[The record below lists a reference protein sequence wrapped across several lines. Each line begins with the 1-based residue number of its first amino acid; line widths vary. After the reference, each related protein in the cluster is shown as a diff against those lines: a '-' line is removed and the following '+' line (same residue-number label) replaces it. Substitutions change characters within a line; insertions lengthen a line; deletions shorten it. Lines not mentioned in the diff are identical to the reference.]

1 MRHRQQFPIPAQRRI
16 RARTKV
22 IAGTAVVFAIG
33 ATGLKA
39 ADACKC
45 IEPVAECNNP
55 PAGYNVIDGTDSG
68 ETLNGTSG
76 KDIIRGF
83 GGNDTLNGYSSN
95 DILCGGSGD
104 DVLNGGSG
112 NDTLS
117 GGEGSD
123 TLNQGSGTGAA
134 YQDCGNYIE

>member
-1 MRHRQQFPIPAQRRI
+1 MRDPQKGVSSPLRRKLVGGFALSAAALLAFASPAN
-16 RARTKV
+16 
-22 IAGTAVVFAIG
+22 
-33 ATGLKA
+33 
-39 ADACKC
+39 ACVYC
-45 IEPVAECNNP
+45 AEPVAECDKP
-55 PAGYNVIDGTDSG
+55 PATGYNVIDGTSAG

-95 DILCGGSGD
+95 DILCGGEGD
-104 DVLNGGSG
+104 DTLNGGSG

-117 GGEGSD
+117 GGPGTD

-134 YQDCGNYIE
+134 YQDCAVP